1 MTEASMHSRYA
12 LVNVVSA
19 AIVIA
24 VALFW
29 ARNQLDPS
37 PYGYDEAD
45 YAFAASRGFV
55 DNWSDTPS
63 ISLLEFVRIG
73 LARGRDRS
81 QRSDLSTTL
90 RESGDIHGYRHWH
103 GPLYFYLLR
112 LAEAAAHDEHGVR
125 AICLAGTF
133 AGVAVIYFGCWWLW
147 PGLQGSLSAFLG
159 SLLFLWNSAT
169 VLTTELAP
177 HLLFS
182 MLTIASVFAV
192 AKMIETGR
200 RAHWYAAVALAGFA
214 FSTMELAFALAIALV
229 IFAYLERAR
238 LHVDGGFITR
248 SLAAF
253 LAPVAIVW
261 PAALY
266 KLSFIKSYLVMAYL
280 AVFRKG
286 AWGDVTFA
294 ETWKN
299 RLSAMPVEWAAL
311 ILAIA
316 IVTLRS
322 AKGAARTAG
331 QGGHNNPPRSVLREF
346 PAKDWRAMSAFLLY
360 GLLMTVAILRVNAP
374 GPRYVTPFYP
384 PLAVFTGCA
393 LAAALIDFRPLARTA
408 MVALIALA
416 VFFDTARQVPRQPR
430 QPNPPDVA
438 LLAQVRNRHWETKHL
453 LVPQIDVPTLHY
465 YFPGARLRGY
475 VDPSEIDV
483 LLARDHFDGVIYP
496 DGPPN
501 AAPR

>member
-12 LVNVVSA
+12 LANFVSA

-29 ARNQLDPS
+29 ARNELDPS

-45 YAFAASRGFV
+45 YAFAASRGLV

-63 ISLLEFVRIG
+63 ISLLEFLRIG
-73 LARGRDRS
+73 LTRGRDRS

-112 LAEAAAHDEHGVR
+112 LAEAGAHDECGVR
-125 AICLAGTF
+125 AICLFATF

-147 PGLQGSLSAFLG
+147 PGVQGSLSGFLG

-169 VLTTELAP
+169 VLTAELAP

-182 MLTIASVFAV
+182 VVTIASIFAA
-192 AKMIETGR
+192 AKMMQTGR
-200 RAHWYAAVALAGFA
+200 RAHWYAAVALAGLA
-214 FSTMELAFALAIALV
+214 FSTMELAFALVIALA
-229 IFAYLERAR
+229 ILGHLERAR
-238 LHVDGGFITR
+238 LHPDAGFIAR

-253 LAPVAIVW
+253 VAPIAVVW

-266 KLSFIKSYLVMAYL
+266 KLSFIKSYLVMGYL

-299 RLSAMPVEWAAL
+299 RLIAMPVEWVAL
-311 ILAIA
+311 IFA
-316 IVTLRS
+316 IVIVILR
-322 AKGAARTAG
+322 KD
-331 QGGHNNPPRSVLREF
+331 LRGR
-346 PAKDWRAMSAFLLY
+346 RAISAFLLY
-360 GLLMTVAILRVNAP
+360 GLLMMTAILRVNAP

-384 PLAVFTGCA
+384 PLAVFIGCA
-393 LAAALIDFRPLARTA
+393 IAAVLIDLKPLVRFAT
-408 MVALIALA
+408 VALIALA
-416 VFFDTARQVPRQPR
+416 VFIETSLQVPRQPR
-430 QPNPPDVA
+430 QPNPPDIA
-438 LLAQVRNRHWETKHL
+438 LLAYVRGEHWEVKHL

-475 VDPSEIDV
+475 LDPADIPA
-483 LLARDHFDGVIYP
+483 LIANDHFDGVIYP
-496 DGPPN
+496 DGPVN